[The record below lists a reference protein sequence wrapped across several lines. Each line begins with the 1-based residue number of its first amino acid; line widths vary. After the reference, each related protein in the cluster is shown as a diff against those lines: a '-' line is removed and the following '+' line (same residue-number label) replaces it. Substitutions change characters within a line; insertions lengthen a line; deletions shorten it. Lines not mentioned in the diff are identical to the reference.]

1 MASPSLFLS
10 MRCLVLGGI
19 FFLRFFF
26 FLPPSFSFSLPV
38 FIYNIGAFVFV
49 PFPASR
55 FFRPSIPLRSS
66 VLYGSP
72 IRFHGIS
79 PLFFALHFR
88 FAYLRVRF
96 PLAGWR
102 CSCRRLGASFLPRVA
117 RSGFRRSPF
126 PGFAKKIAKKLRKK
140 FGGFGKTPYLCT
152 AFPEYGEARVPE
164 GARQH

>member
-1 MASPSLFLS
+1 MSSPSLFLS

-19 FFLRFFF
+19 FFCVFSFF
-26 FLPPSFSFSLPV
+26 FLRLFSFSLPV

-55 FFRPSIPLRSS
+55 FFRPSIPLR
-66 VLYGSP
+66 
-72 IRFHGIS
+72 
-79 PLFFALHFR
+79 FFALHFR

-126 PGFAKKIAKKLRKK
+126 PGFAKKIAKN
-140 FGGFGKTPYLCT
+140 FGKNLEVSGKRPTFAPLFRNT
-152 AFPEYGEARVPE
+152 GRRGFRKEPVSTRSD
-164 GARQH
+164 H